1 VSLNF
6 RSFAIVS
13 ACFLSLASLPAQT
26 LPVAPATPATA
37 AERHKALD
45 GLFRSYW
52 ERSLKADPEFAS
64 SIGDKRWN
72 AQLTDLSV
80 KAENERVSRDQELLL
95 QLAAIDP
102 SGLSEQDRTSRE
114 LLTRTLADEIEAA
127 TYKEWEMPVTQMWG
141 IQSRYPELVRQLVF
155 ANTQDYDD
163 WIARL
168 KAIPAAFATVSE
180 NMAIGLEEH
189 RTPPRY
195 LLEKVLPQV
204 KELGAGKPE
213 ESPLALPL
221 KSFPASVPA
230 ADRERIRTE
239 MLEVIEKQVQPAYL
253 RFARFL
259 EASYIPGCRKDAGI
273 WALPDGDTYYR
284 YLIRRETTID
294 APPEQIHQI
303 GLAQVARDEAQ
314 MLVIAQQLGFKDLA
328 SFRAH
333 LKADAK
339 YHPASGEALMAAY
352 RGYITAMQAKLPTL
366 FNHLPKAQL
375 EVVAIPDYRAQNNA
389 QAYYEAGSLDFA
401 RPGRVTVNTY
411 NFSERSLVDVEAIAY
426 HEGVPG
432 HHLQLSLAMEMQ
444 DQPTFRK
451 YSSFTAYTEGWGLYA
466 EQLGKDVGFYQN
478 PVSDY
483 GRLEADAW
491 RSIRLVVDT
500 GVHAKHWTREQMVDY
515 FRAHSGLDETNIQSE
530 VDRYIAWP
538 GQALGYKLGQME
550 ILALRSRAERELG
563 SQFDLRA
570 FHDQV
575 LGSGALPLEMLEA
588 RIDAWVAEQKAA
600 RDATSGH

>member
-1 VSLNF
+1 MSLNF
-6 RSFAIVS
+6 RHFALVS
-13 ACFLSLASLPAQT
+13 ALLLALPGLPAQT
-26 LPVAPATPATA
+26 LPAAPAAPTAPATVE
-37 AERHKALD
+37 ERHKALD
-45 GLFRSYW
+45 ALFRQYW
-52 ERSLKADPEFAS
+52 EQNLKADPEFAS

-80 KAENERVSRDQELLL
+80 AAENEQVSRAQNLLL

-102 SGLSEQDRTSRE
+102 TGLSDQDQTSRE

-127 TYKEWEMPVTQMWG
+127 NFKEWEMPVTQMSG
-141 IQSRYPELVRQLVF
+141 IQTRYPELVRQLTF
-155 ANTQDYDD
+155 ASTQDYDD

-168 KAIPAAFATVSE
+168 KAIPAAFATISE

-195 LLEKVLPQV
+195 LVEKVLPQV
-204 KELGAGKPE
+204 KELGTQKPE
-213 ESPLALPL
+213 DSPLALPL
-221 KSFPASVPA
+221 KNFPAAVPA

-239 MLEVIEKQVQPAYL
+239 ILVAIEKQVQPAYL

-259 EASYIPGCRKDAGI
+259 EASYIPGCRTDPGV
-273 WALPDGDTYYR
+273 WALPDGDKYYR
-284 YLIRRETTID
+284 FLMRRETTID
-294 APPEQIHQI
+294 APPEQIYAI
-303 GLAQVARDEAQ
+303 GLAQVARDEEQ
-314 MLVIAQQLGFKDLA
+314 MLAIAQQLGFKDLA
-328 SFRAH
+328 SFRAS
-333 LKADAK
+333 LQADAK
-339 YHPASGEALMAAY
+339 YHPASADALLAAY
-352 RGYITAMQAKLPTL
+352 RGYIAAMQAKLPAL
-366 FNHLPKAQL
+366 FGRLPKAQL
-375 EVVAIPDYRAQNNA
+375 EVVALPEYRAQSAA
-389 QAYYEAGSLDFA
+389 QAYYEDGSPELQ

-411 NFSERSLVDVEAIAY
+411 NATARSLVDVEAIAY

-432 HHLQLSLAMEMQ
+432 HHLQISLAQEI
-444 DQPTFRK
+444 DGLPTFRK
-451 YSSFTAYTEGWGLYA
+451 YTYITAFTEGWGLYA

-483 GRLEADAW
+483 GRLEADVW

-500 GVHAKHWTREQMVDY
+500 GVHSKHWTRDQMVEY

-550 ILALRSRAERELG
+550 ILALRARAQRELG
-563 SQFDLRA
+563 ARFDLRS

-575 LGSGALPLEMLEA
+575 LDAGALPLDMLET
-588 RIDAWVAEQKAA
+588 RIDARIASQKAEK
-600 RDATSGH
+600 